1 MLNSCWQEK
10 SAGEVIRA
18 LQSDTDMGLS
28 NSAIRR
34 LQAMFVNKI
43 EEEKRISPVKILLDQ
58 FMNTMILV
66 LLAATVISGIVGAM
80 ADAVTI
86 MAIVILNA
94 ILGFIQEYR
103 AERSL
108 EEIKKLASAHA
119 LVVRNG
125 QRIRIKAEQLVPG
138 DIVIINT
145 GDKIPADLR
154 LLETFSMEIDES
166 TLTGESHPVSKNA
179 DLVLNPD
186 TPLADHKN
194 MAYMGTAVTRGRG
207 KAIVV
212 ETGSRTVIGQIARII
227 KETEASMTP
236 LQKKLDHLGKV
247 LIAIC
252 IAVCAV
258 VATLGIYRGED
269 MVTMLLAGIS
279 LAVAAIP
286 EGLPAIVTVVLALG
300 VQRMAKRNAIVRK
313 LPAVETLGCTTVICS
328 DKTGTLTQNKMMVTA
343 LASMSKVIEVQ
354 GDGYNPRGRFLLDGR
369 DINPLADQALET
381 LMQISLNCNNSM
393 LEQKQGEY
401 VIQGDP
407 TEGALLV
414 MANKAGIENKAQVL
428 REVPFDSDR
437 KRMSVVVKD
446 KRDHMLLVKGSLDI
460 LLPRCSKVMIEQK
473 VRAINEIDRNKILAL
488 QDQWGTH
495 ALRVLAFA
503 CRTLDDSYNK
513 LGDEELERDLVL
525 IGICGIIDPPR
536 PGVAASV
543 ERCLSAGVIPI
554 MITGDHPETARAIAA
569 QVGIGSTGRVISG
582 SEIDRISDDEL
593 SGAAISSRVFARVTP
608 QHKHRIVKALKQKKH
623 IVAMTG
629 DGVNDAPAVKA
640 ADIGIAM
647 GIAGTEVTKEAS
659 SIVLADDDFS
669 TIVRAIYEGRAI
681 YDNIRKFIR
690 YLLGCNIGEVLV
702 MFVATLLGFP
712 LPMLPIQI
720 LWVNLVTD
728 GLPAMAL
735 GLEPPEPGIMNRKPR
750 AREESIFSHRLG
762 WTIVGRGV
770 YITTVTLLAFTIG
783 LIYCRWNNLADIDTA
798 RTMAF
803 TTLVF
808 AQLFYVFECRSEK
821 FTPFELGMMGNKFL
835 LYAVGC
841 SILMHLGVLYLP
853 ALQNVFNTVG
863 LELWQWG
870 VILILAGIKLLWKY
884 ILFQSRKI
892 VGVMKLDNKA
902 DFA

>member
-1 MLNSCWQEK
+1 MLNNCWQQK
-10 SAGEVIRA
+10 SALETINV
-18 LQSDTDMGLS
+18 LQSNSDTGLS
-28 NSAIRR
+28 NSAVRS
-34 LQAMFVNKI
+34 LQALFANKI
-43 EEEKRISPVKILLDQ
+43 EGERKINPIKILLEQ

-66 LLAATVISGIVGAM
+66 LLAATVISGLVGAM

-94 ILGFIQEYR
+94 ILGFVQEYR
-103 AERSL
+103 AERAL

-119 LVVRNG
+119 AVLRNG
-125 QRIRIKAEQLVPG
+125 KRIKINAEELVPG
-138 DIVIINT
+138 DIVYINT

-154 LLETFSMEIDES
+154 LIQSFSLELDES

-179 DLVLNPD
+179 DLILKAD
-186 TPLADHKN
+186 TPMADHKN
-194 MAYMGTAVTRGRG
+194 MAYMGSSVTRGRG
-207 KAIVV
+207 LAIVV
-212 ETGSRTVIGQIARII
+212 ETGSRTIMGQIARMI
-227 KETEASMTP
+227 KETPTAMTP
-236 LQKKLDHLGKV
+236 LQEKLEQLGKV
-247 LIAIC
+247 LIVIC
-252 IAVCAV
+252 IVVCAV
-258 VATLGIYRGED
+258 VAVLGMYRGED
-269 MVTMLLAGIS
+269 TVTMLLAGIS

-328 DKTGTLTQNKMMVTA
+328 DKTGTLTQNKMTVTR
-343 LASMSKVIEVQ
+343 LATMSKAIEVQ
-354 GDGYNPRGRFLLDGR
+354 GDGYKPQGRFLVDGR
-369 DINPLADQALET
+369 DIQPLKDRALET
-381 LMQISLNCNNSM
+381 VMHISLNCNNSI
-393 LEQKQGEY
+393 LEKKQGEY
-401 VIQGDP
+401 TIQGDP

-414 MANKAGIENKAQVL
+414 MANKAGVDKKCQVL
-428 REVPFDSDR
+428 REIPFDSER

-446 KRDHMLLVKGSLDI
+446 RSDYTLLVKGSLDI
-460 LLPRCSKVMIEQK
+460 LLLRCNKVMVDDK
-473 VRAINEIDRNKILAL
+473 VRLINDLDRKRMLAL
-488 QDQWGTH
+488 QDRWGNQ

-503 CRTLDDSYNK
+503 YRTLSGSYDT
-513 LGDEELERDLVL
+513 LSDEDLEKDLVL
-525 IGICGIIDPPR
+525 VGICGIIDPPR
-536 PGVAASV
+536 PGVALSV
-543 ERCLSAGVIPI
+543 QSCLNAGITPI

-569 QVGIGSTGRVISG
+569 QVGIGSNEKVISG
-582 SEIDRISDDEL
+582 SEIDRISDEEL
-593 SGAAISSRVFARVTP
+593 CMRALKSRVFARVTP
-608 QHKHRIVKALKQKKH
+608 QHKNRIVKALKQKNH
-623 IVAMTG
+623 VVAMTG

-659 SIVLADDDFS
+659 SIILADDDFS

-702 MFVATLLGFP
+702 MFVSSLLGLP

-735 GLEPPEPGIMNRKPR
+735 GLEPPEPGIMKRKPR
-750 AREESIFSHRLG
+750 SRDESIFSHRLG
-762 WTIVGRGV
+762 WTIAGRGF
-770 YITTVTLLAFTIG
+770 YITAITLLAFIIG
-783 LIYCRWNNLADIDTA
+783 LIYCRWNMLEIDTA

-821 FTPFELGMMGNKFL
+821 YSPFELGMLGNKFL

-841 SILMHLGVLYLP
+841 SILMHLAVIYLP
-853 ALQNVFNTVG
+853 VMQKIFNTVG

-870 VILILAGIKLLWKY
+870 VILILSGIKLLWKY
-884 ILFQSRKI
+884 ILFQAGKFR
-892 VGVMKLDNKA
+892 GVPRLANTEILP
-902 DFA
+902 